1 VHRAIA
7 ELGFA
12 AVGEAR
18 SCPVAA
24 EDLPAPE
31 VTCPELLV
39 RFGEVSD
46 GPVTILKLES

>member
-1 VHRAIA
+1 MHRAIA
-7 ELGFA
+7 EPGFA

-24 EDLPAPE
+24 KDLPVPE

-46 GPVTILKLES
+46 GPFKILKLAS